1 VAEIGV
7 PPPPGPG
14 AASGEAGAL
23 RRARSPGY
31 RHVEALLGADR
42 CVILDGGVETEV
54 QRLSGRTPDQ
64 ELWGTGA
71 LYQVP
76 ETVLDVHRG
85 HLAAGCDVLSTA
97 TWSILSAPEIEQR
110 VQRSDGD
117 PHWIDVA
124 RLGIQLARKATL
136 EAGRERDCAVAFA
149 ISEEVNSP
157 RRRQTIELLARMF
170 ADDPPDMLLLE
181 TLTLIR
187 EPATFEIVELLLE
200 TGFPLWLSYRRCRH
214 GVCGV
219 YGQHWGPP
227 EGDLFGRAAR
237 RFEEM
242 GIDALLINCLPVGH
256 LPGMLSWLRDFT
268 ELPLGVYPN
277 LGHLA
282 GPRWRFDETIGPE
295 AYAELACGWRDEGAQ
310 VIGGCCGVT
319 CDHIAALRPALA
331 DTKPGRRRPPLE
343 ALLRTAD
350 SAPRR
355 TPEPWLDGHGANL
368 FPLPL
373 PELAIDSDVFAP
385 SHGSFLV
392 WKHLF
397 RSRAGHGLRCLDVGC
412 GCGIQ
417 TVQLALNGAEHVY
430 AIDIERSAVI
440 NTVSNAYRNGVGDR
454 VSGEDVDL
462 YQWTTDERY
471 DLVVASLFQM
481 PVDPY
486 EEPSGH
492 RPLDYWGRNLLDHFL
507 DRLPHILT
515 DTGSALV
522 MHLSI
527 VGRAATSQRLAQAGL
542 QARVVDFT
550 PFPFGALFTHN
561 KPQIER
567 VEQISDAYHL
577 KLGGDDTMV
586 AYLLEVSRVAG

>member
-1 VAEIGV
+1 MIA
-7 PPPPGPG
+7 
-14 AASGEAGAL
+14 GERTG
-23 RRARSPGY
+23 ARSPGY
-31 RHVEALLGADR
+31 RHIEALLAADR

-54 QRLSGRTPDQ
+54 QRLSGRSPDQ

-71 LYQVP
+71 LYQTP

-85 HLAAGCDVLSTA
+85 HLAAGCNVISTA
-97 TWSILSAPEIEQR
+97 TWSILSAPEAEQR
-110 VQRSDGD
+110 ARLSQGD
-117 PHWIDVA
+117 PSHWIDIA
-124 RLGIQLARKATL
+124 RLGIQLARKATAEL
-136 EAGRERDCAVAFA
+136 GRESDSAVAFA

-157 RRRQTIELLARMF
+157 ARRQTIELLARMF

-187 EPATFEIVELLLE
+187 DPATYEMVELLLE
-200 TGFPLWLSYRRCRH
+200 TGLPVWLSYRRCRH

-242 GIDALLINCLPVGH
+242 GVEALLINCLPVDH
-256 LPGMLSWLRDFT
+256 VPGIVSWLRDFT

-282 GPRWRFDETIGPE
+282 GKRWRFDETIDPE
-295 AYAELACGWRDEGAQ
+295 AYAELALGWREEGAQ
-310 VIGGCCGVT
+310 IIGGCCGVT
-319 CDHIAALRPALA
+319 ADHIAALAPALA
-331 DTKPGRRRPPLE
+331 ETARGRRRPPLE
-343 ALLRTAD
+343 EQLRSSE
-350 SAPRR
+350 SARPHT
-355 TPEPWLDGHGANL
+355 TPVPWLDDDGTDL

-373 PELAIDSDVFAP
+373 PDLTLEQGVFVP
-385 SHGSFLV
+385 TQGSFLV

-397 RSRAGHGLRCLDVGC
+397 RTGAGEGMVCLDVGC

-417 TVQLALNGAEHVY
+417 TVQLALNGAESVH
-430 AIDIERSAVI
+430 AIDIDRNAI
-440 NTVSNAYRNGVGDR
+440 ANTVSNAYRNGVGDR
-454 VSGEDVDL
+454 VSGQDVDL
-462 YQWTTDERY
+462 YQWTTEERY
-471 DLVVASLFQM
+471 DLIVASLFQM

-492 RPLDYWGRNLLDHFL
+492 RPLDYWGRNQLDHFIS
-507 DRLPHILT
+507 RLPRLLT
-515 DTGSALV
+515 ANGRAL
-522 MHLSI
+522 MMQLSI
-527 VGRAATSQRLAQAGL
+527 VGQVATSQRLAAEGL
-542 QARVVDFT
+542 TARVVDFT
-550 PFPFGALFTHN
+550 FFPFGPLFAEN

-577 KLGGDDTMV
+577 KLGGADVMV
-586 AYLLEVSRVAG
+586 AYLIEVSRVADANPSDAGA